1 LDISYI
7 VEITNKKIELLNQYK
22 DLLYKLKSL
31 DSESNNFTDIVESII
46 KKQSFIFDEFK
57 EYDRVF
63 LSLTKN
69 NTELLN
75 EIKYFIEEE
84 NRIKNELDKLISHI
98 IEKFSK
104 EKYQIKKIIDN
115 IKIQNNNSISE
126 NNARFFEK
134 KV

>member
-1 LDISYI
+1 MDISYI

>member
-1 LDISYI
+1 MDISYI

-84 NRIKNELDKLISHI
+84 NRIKNEIDKLISHI